1 MYDRIKMRNEMIQFL
16 SIKPKHIYCP
26 FCGEWHKWEG
36 EELRT
41 YTQQNP
47 YEYTCHDCDC
57 AIYYDKYEDFEFWI
71 CVNLP
76 KSCRTRV
83 YPWKSSL
90 SSINYKVEIPKYLG
104 LNKIEYEEGIPII
117 RFPFEIEIRNYIN
130 KEGYC
135 QCQYRNSCDLIRKWK
150 NKDFEDVKEHIE
162 IYEDSEDDI
171 PMDKKVDYYV
181 KLEFKLE
188 FDKDDID
195 ALKSKNNQAK
205 QNNATGK
212 KKIRKAEEKSIV
224 NEFNENIEMGL
235 NNDNNIANTEMGISV
250 KKGSCWRIFNMAE
263 NTINEVRNIQIEKF
277 PIFILPTTEL
287 VKGDLIKFNGEY
299 YYVTNVSDEDIDVI
313 HAKSGKMKKI
323 ISKFKCYSKAI
334 ALNASQNAQLNQLVM
349 FFILKEE
356 LGEKNDDMMK
366 MLLEMLIS
374 KK

>member
-1 MYDRIKMRNEMIQFL
+1 
-16 SIKPKHIYCP
+16 
-26 FCGEWHKWEG
+26 
-36 EELRT
+36 
-41 YTQQNP
+41 
-47 YEYTCHDCDC
+47 
-57 AIYYDKYEDFEFWI
+57 
-71 CVNLP
+71 
-76 KSCRTRV
+76 
-83 YPWKSSL
+83 
-90 SSINYKVEIPKYLG
+90 
-104 LNKIEYEEGIPII
+104 
-117 RFPFEIEIRNYIN
+117 
-130 KEGYC
+130 
-135 QCQYRNSCDLIRKWK
+135 
-150 NKDFEDVKEHIE
+150 
-162 IYEDSEDDI
+162 
-171 PMDKKVDYYV
+171 MDKKVDYYV

-334 ALNASQNAQLNQLVM
+334 ALNASQNTQLNQLVM